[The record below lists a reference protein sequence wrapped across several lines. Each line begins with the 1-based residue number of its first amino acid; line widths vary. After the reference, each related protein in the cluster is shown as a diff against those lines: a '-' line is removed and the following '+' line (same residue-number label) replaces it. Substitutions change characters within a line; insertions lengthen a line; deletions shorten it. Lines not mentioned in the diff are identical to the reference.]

1 MGLFG
6 IIKQNL
12 TSIKKQRQIE
22 AAMQSGDNDK
32 AQNLI
37 AESIS
42 GILRSGL
49 TKNQMTTLETIKE
62 EHGEMLN
69 QLLSQAFQRGWI
81 RSGTPNLSNAMD
93 EVLRAAQEAIKEHRK
108 IMV

>member
-6 IIKQNL
+6 IIKANL
-12 TSIKKQRQIE
+12 ISIKKQRQIE
-22 AAMQSGDNDK
+22 AAIQSGDNEK
-32 AQNLI
+32 AQKLI

-49 TKNQMTTLETIKE
+49 TNNQLTTLETIKN
-62 EHGEMLN
+62 EHGELLN

-81 RSGTPNLSNAMD
+81 RSGAPNLSNAVD

-108 IMV
+108 TMA